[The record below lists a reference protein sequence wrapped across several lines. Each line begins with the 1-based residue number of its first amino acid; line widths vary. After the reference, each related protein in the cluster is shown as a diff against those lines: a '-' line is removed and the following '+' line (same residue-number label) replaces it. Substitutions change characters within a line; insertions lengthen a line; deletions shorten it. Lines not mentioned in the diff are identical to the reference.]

1 MGSIVRIVRL
11 RAVEIVV
18 ESSTAR
24 AAQGGPGIDLATLPE
39 LVPTA

>member
-24 AAQGGPGIDLATLPE
+24 TAQGGPGIDMAKLPE
-39 LVPTA
+39 FVPAA